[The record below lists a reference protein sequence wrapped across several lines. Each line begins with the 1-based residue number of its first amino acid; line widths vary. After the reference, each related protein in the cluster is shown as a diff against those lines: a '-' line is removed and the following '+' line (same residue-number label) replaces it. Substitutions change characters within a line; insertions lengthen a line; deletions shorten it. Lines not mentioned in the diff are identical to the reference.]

1 MNRALRA
8 RTLGALL
15 LSPIALGAC
24 SSGQVTQTATQE
36 RDKSGGMADVA
47 NITLRSVALEY
58 PSGGSYDE
66 GDDAE
71 LRGAIVNIADE
82 ADTLLSIE
90 SDAFEE
96 VRVLGD
102 DVTEVSQSSGSSGE
116 IGLEIPRNG
125 TVFLGGDGPTVL
137 LENLT
142 EGLTTGQN
150 ITLTMTFEQAGEIE
164 VRALVATPEEAL
176 ERGEAFDFHHEEQE
190 AGSDDRE
197 AASGAGSEDTG
208 DGHGG

>member
-8 RTLGALL
+8 TTMGALL
-15 LSPIALGAC
+15 LSPVALSAC
-24 SSGQVTQTATQE
+24 STGQVTQTATQE
-36 RDKSGGMADVA
+36 RDKSGPQADVA
-47 NITLRSVALEY
+47 NITLRSVVLEY
-58 PSGGSYDE
+58 PDGGSYEE

-71 LRGAIVNIADE
+71 LRAAIVNTADE

-102 DVTEVSQSSGSSGE
+102 DVSEVSQSSGSSGD
-116 IGLEIPRNG
+116 IGLEIGRNE
-125 TVFLGGDGPTVL
+125 TVFLGENGPTIL

-142 EGLTTGQN
+142 QDLTTGQS
-150 ITLTMTFEQAGEIE
+150 IVLTMTFELAGEVT
-164 VRALVATPEEAL
+164 VRAMVANPEETL
-176 ERGEAFDFHHEEQE
+176 ERGEAFDFHHQEQE

-197 AASGAGSEDTG
+197 TAAGAGSDDTG
-208 DGHGG
+208 DGHG

>member
-15 LSPIALGAC
+15 LTPIALGAC
-24 SSGQVTQTATQE
+24 STGQVTQTATQE
-36 RDKSGGMADVA
+36 RDKAGPMADVA
-47 NITLRSVALEY
+47 NITLRTVVLEH
-58 PSGGSYDE
+58 PTGGRYEE

-71 LRGAIVNIADE
+71 LRAAIVNTADE
-82 ADTLLSIE
+82 TDTLLSIE

-96 VRVLGD
+96 VRVLGGD
-102 DVTEVSQSSGSSGE
+102 ATGVSSTSGTPGE
-116 IGLEIPRNG
+116 IELEIGRDE

-142 EGLTTGQN
+142 QELTAGQG
-150 ITLTMTFEQAGEIE
+150 IELTMTFELAGEVT
-164 VRALVATPEEAL
+164 VRAMVANPEEEVA
-176 ERGEAFDFHHEEQE
+176 RGEAFDFHHEEQE

-197 AASGAGSEDTG
+197 AASGAGSEEEG
-208 DGHGG
+208 DSHGG